1 MMPRDISTRWN
12 STYDMLEFATRYRAA
27 IDGMTV
33 VRKFDLCRYELVHTK
48 WQIAMELQEI
58 LMVSNASHSCHFC

>member
-1 MMPRDISTRWN
+1 
-12 STYDMLEFATRYRAA
+12 MLEFATRYRAA
-27 IDGMTV
+27 IDGMTA
-33 VRKFDLCRYELVHTK
+33 VRKFDLRRYELVHAE